1 MFSFAKL
8 QFSAC
13 IMLYLNQYHQYG
25 KEDWK
30 SVSQEAASLW
40 VSVSSTSSALFTVCA
55 SFNIYA
61 LSSWRH
67 SLCASQQERIGASFF
82 HRQASGVFIVCACH
96 LLPVRNAGYIMGLL
110 KVKFTPQRDFPLR
123 CCWEKT
129 WGICIHGEDQC
140 TESTEILQFLQKKHF
155 VNTNIKSN
163 HR

>member
-67 SLCASQQERIGASFF
+67 SRCASQQERSFF
-82 HRQASGVFIVCACH
+82 FSQASKWRFYFLCVSFAHRSLCRLH
-96 LLPVRNAGYIMGLL
+96 Y
-110 KVKFTPQRDFPLR
+110 
-123 CCWEKT
+123 
-129 WGICIHGEDQC
+129 GI
-140 TESTEILQFLQKKHF
+140 
-155 VNTNIKSN
+155 IKSKIHTAERFSTSMLLRKN
-163 HR
+163 LRNMHSWRRSMYRKHWNTSILTEEAFCQH